1 VLNWLIRLIKEFA
14 KAIVAIVLL
23 FFAML
28 LYVWFDERPTERFCS
43 DVKSSAT
50 PESVISLARSRG
62 LPSHE
67 YANQHPHLIVVD
79 NHDSPFFRFACRIT
93 FTASGA
99 EAVAGADD

>member
-1 VLNWLIRLIKEFA
+1 MLNWLNQLLKEFA
-14 KAIVAIVLL
+14 KVIVAIVLI
-23 FFAML
+23 FCAIL
-28 LYVWFDERPTERFCS
+28 LYVWFEERPTQQFCS
-43 DVKSSAT
+43 DVKSSDT

-67 YANQHPHLIVVD
+67 YVNEHPHLIVVY

-99 EAVAGADD
+99 EAVAGAGD